1 MAGNGSS
8 AEQIGG
14 DSHLF
19 APLGTPSAV
28 SPALAASPLADGQFR
43 VGRDTEAGMRV
54 GGDTWCCGSGSKE
67 GFQGAM
73 DPGWILTLVARF
85 ISKGQ
90 VAAVTERQEQAQPAV
105 KVPVLLCP
113 PQRRGPHPG

>member
-43 VGRDTEAGMRV
+43 VERDTEAGMQV